1 MSPPEGPSPSHLL
14 YDITEEKYVTPCH
27 TTDKPFDAEFLS
39 LVEEAYQI
47 LEKDS
52 RMNCI
57 VENITK
63 EKIQCF
69 LTELV
74 EYQVRKELIY
84 KVIIAYWLLTILL
97 GLISMTIEARL
108 TAEGMYVIWTGLMVS
123 NVLLVVG
130 HKYYDYVRVGVMVK
144 KYSSGG
150 MVMVNP
156 LVSTV

>member
-1 MSPPEGPSPSHLL
+1 M
-14 YDITEEKYVTPCH
+14 
-27 TTDKPFDAEFLS
+27 
-39 LVEEAYQI
+39 
-47 LEKDS
+47 EKDS

-123 NVLLVVG
+123 NFLLVVG
-130 HKYYDYVRVGVMVK
+130 QKYYDYVRVGVMVK